1 MSEFLLSEAHLDLLL
16 LTDLGQISLWGI
28 GSLVL
33 NIALIVL
40 IVSCR
45 GRLCLLC
52 NFIDFGLIRIFIL
65 GGLSGFSRNFLDH
78 RLLGWDSLDV
88 SLPKNVLRALL
99 LVLFCL
105 F

>member
-16 LTDLGQISLWGI
+16 LTDLGQVSLWGI

-45 GRLCLLC
+45 GRVCLLG

-65 GGLSGFSRNFLDH
+65 GCLSGFSRNFLD

-99 LVLFCL
+99 LVLFSL